1 MKDWTEL
8 GFRGLPPMSARTKA
22 AALPPFLKTVL
33 DAAVTS
39 TAEPLVGISTE
50 GQVRRGLF
58 PLRATGVT
66 TFPILDGA
74 QKFLETLDATQRA
87 KVVFD
92 LEADERRL
100 WFNIHPNV
108 FRHGLMLE
116 DLASAQR
123 KAVLELMEV
132 TLSARGF
139 AQARD
144 IMRLNALLIEVTGKP
159 EDYGEWPYFVTL
171 FGMPSAEAPWGWQID
186 GHHLNL
192 NFFVLGDQLVFTPS
206 FMGSEPCRVT
216 SGPLAGT
223 AVFVPEARAGL
234 ALVRSLD
241 ANQSGKAVLHAS
253 ILPDD
258 LPPELKHPADG
269 RMAAG
274 AFKDNAVIPYAGV
287 RGDALSDAQRKLLLA
302 LVGTYVGWARNSHA
316 AVKMTEVEAHLDETH
331 FAWMGATGDDGPFY
345 YRVQSPVVLIEFDHH
360 PGIVFDNLEPSHHHV
375 HTIVRTPNG
384 GDYGADLLRQHHERF
399 DHSSGRHVPRRGP
412 SG

>member
-1 MKDWTEL
+1 MKDWTQL
-8 GFRGLPPMSARTKA
+8 GLRGLPPMSARTKPA
-22 AALPPFLKTVL
+22 AFPPFLQSAL
-33 DAAVTS
+33 DAAVAS
-39 TAEPLVGISTE
+39 TAEPLVGISTD
-50 GQVRRGLF
+50 GKIHRGLF

-66 TFPILDGA
+66 TAPIVDAA
-74 QKFLETLDATQRA
+74 QRFLSTLDTKQRS

-92 LEADERRL
+92 LEADERRM

-108 FRHGLMLE
+108 FRHGLILE
-116 DLASAQR
+116 DLTAVQR
-123 KAVLELMEV
+123 KAALRLMEV
-132 TLSARGF
+132 TLSSRGF

-144 IMRLNALLIEVTGKP
+144 VMRLNAILIEVTGKP
-159 EDYGEWPYFVTL
+159 GDYGEFPYFVSF
-171 FGMPSAEAPWGWQID
+171 FGMPSADAPWGWQID

-192 NFFVLGDQLVFTPS
+192 NVFILGDQLVFTPS

-223 AVFVPEARAGL
+223 EVFVPEARAGL

-241 ANQSGKAVLHAS
+241 ASQCGRAVLRKT

-258 LPPELKHPADG
+258 LPPELKHPVDG
-269 RMAAG
+269 RTAAG

-287 RGDALSDAQRKLLLA
+287 RADSLSDAQRRLLIA
-302 LVGTYVGWARNSHA
+302 LIGTYVGWVHDGQA

-331 FAWMGATGDDGPFY
+331 FAWMGATGDEGPFY

-399 DHSSGRHVPRRGP
+399 DHSSGHHVPRR
-412 SG
+412 

>member
-1 MKDWTEL
+1 MKDWTEFGL
-8 GFRGLPPMSARTKA
+8 RGLPPMSARTRA
-22 AALPPFLKTVL
+22 ANLPPFLRSVL
-33 DAAVTS
+33 DAAVTC
-39 TAEPLVGISTE
+39 TAEPLVGISTD
-50 GQVRRGLF
+50 GQVRRGLY
-58 PLRATGVT
+58 PVRATGVT
-66 TFPILDGA
+66 TAPILDAA
-74 QKFLETLDATQRA
+74 QGFLATLDAAQRS
-87 KVVFD
+87 KLVFD

-116 DLASAQR
+116 DLAPAQR
-123 KAVLELMEV
+123 KAALRLMEA

-139 AQARD
+139 TQARD
-144 IMRLNALLIEVTGKP
+144 IMRLNALLIEVTGKR

-171 FGMPSAEAPWGWQID
+171 FGTPSADAPWGWQID

-192 NFFVLGDQLVFTPS
+192 NFFVLADQLVFTPS

-216 SGPLAGT
+216 SGRLAGT
-223 AVFVPEARAGL
+223 EVFVPEARAGL

-241 ANQSGKAVLHAS
+241 AKQAGKAVLQAS
-253 ILPDD
+253 ILPED
-258 LPPELKHPADG
+258 LPPELKHPVDG

-287 RGDALSDAQRKLLLA
+287 RADALSDAQRRLLLA
-302 LVGTYVGWARNSHA
+302 LVGTYVGWAREGHA
-316 AVKMTEVEAHLDETH
+316 AVKMSEVEAHLNETH

-375 HTIVRTPNG
+375 HTIIRTPNG

-399 DHSSGRHVPRRGP
+399 DHSSGHHVPRR
-412 SG
+412 

>member
-8 GFRGLPPMSARTKA
+8 GLRGLPSMSARSRPA
-22 AALPPFLKTVL
+22 GFPPFLQPVL
-33 DAAVTS
+33 EAAAAS
-39 TAEPLVGISTE
+39 AAEPLVGISVD
-50 GQVRRGLF
+50 GKVRRGLF
-58 PLRATGVT
+58 PLRVAGVT
-66 TFPILDGA
+66 PA
-74 QKFLETLDATQRA
+74 PMLDAAQSFLAALDPEQRA
-87 KVVFD
+87 KIVYG
-92 LEADERRL
+92 LEAGERRT
-100 WFNIHPNV
+100 WYNIHPYV

-116 DLASAQR
+116 GLAPAQR
-123 KAVLELMEV
+123 KAALRLMET

-144 IMRLNALLIEVTGKP
+144 IMRLNALLIEVTGKH
-159 EDYGEWPYFVTL
+159 EDFGEWPYFLTF
-171 FGMPSAEAPWGWQID
+171 FGLPSADAPWGWQID

-192 NFFVLGDQLVFTPS
+192 NFFVLGDRLVFTPS

-223 AVFVPEARAGL
+223 EVFVPEAHAGL

-241 ANQSGKAVLHAS
+241 AGQSERAVLRAS

-258 LPPELKHPADG
+258 LPPGLRHPVDG

-287 RGDALSDAQRKLLLA
+287 RADALSDAQRRLLVA
-302 LVGTYVGWARNSHA
+302 LVGTYVGWARDGHA

-331 FAWMGATGDDGPFY
+331 FAWMGATSDEGPFY
-345 YRVQSPVVLIEFDHH
+345 YRVQSPVVLVEFDHH
-360 PGIVFDNLEPSHHHV
+360 PGIVFDNLAPSHHHV
-375 HTIVRTPNG
+375 HTIIRTPNG

-399 DHSSGRHVPRRGP
+399 DHSSGRHAPRR
-412 SG
+412 